1 MSSRSQ
7 TNYYIFTFSI
17 PLPSICTPSDYSKL
31 YTSIQRWC
39 SLLRAVFPVLHHLP
53 KNKSQLKP
61 QAPLPSYP
69 SDERKYLGSGL
80 ANRFYSYAPGHKCVE
95 AFPTTNKRAKTVPHS
110 LIKELILRF
119 GLPSSLQSENGPELT
134 SQVIQGLTRA
144 LCIPWKFHTPYHPQS
159 SGKVERAKQ
168 LLKETFTK
176 LTLELHQDWTKL
188 LPLALLWI
196 WFLPWKP
203 LQVSPLE
210 AMYSRPPKTPFPLLF
225 IFLYWNNSE
234 TSCGNIWM
242 PTCQRHSP
250 GPPAPHLSK

>member
-1 MSSRSQ
+1 M
-7 TNYYIFTFSI
+7 
-17 PLPSICTPSDYSKL
+17 
-31 YTSIQRWC
+31 
-39 SLLRAVFPVLHHLP
+39 
-53 KNKSQLKP
+53 
-61 QAPLPSYP
+61 
-69 SDERKYLGSGL
+69 
-80 ANRFYSYAPGHKCVE
+80 E

-188 LPLALLWI
+188 LPLALL
-196 WFLPWKP
+196 
-203 LQVSPLE
+203 
-210 AMYSRPPKTPFPLLF
+210 
-225 IFLYWNNSE
+225 
-234 TSCGNIWM
+234 
-242 PTCQRHSP
+242 
-250 GPPAPHLSK
+250 